1 MFSLFTILLRL
12 KFEFNKIIFTCLAFF
27 SFCKIF
33 FQTLATGIGSKLS
46 CVVHVF
52 WYRALTLLTQE
63 NTYTSSTN
71 IRQTCN
77 WFSKNNNQECLHF
90 TAEFVEAPSIWCSN
104 ISLAAFVFCLLAH
117 VFGTIVENV
126 SVI

>member
-12 KFEFNKIIFTCLAFF
+12 KFEFNKIIFTYLAFF
-27 SFCKIF
+27 SFSKIF
-33 FQTLATGIGSKLS
+33 FQTLVTGIGSKLS
-46 CVVHVF
+46 CAVHVF

-63 NTYTSSTN
+63 NAYARSTN

-77 WFSKNNNQECLHF
+77 WFSKNNNPECLHF
-90 TAEFVEAPSIWCSN
+90 TAEFAEAASIWCSN
-104 ISLAAFVFCLLAH
+104 ICLAAFVFRLLAY

-126 SVI
+126 LGI